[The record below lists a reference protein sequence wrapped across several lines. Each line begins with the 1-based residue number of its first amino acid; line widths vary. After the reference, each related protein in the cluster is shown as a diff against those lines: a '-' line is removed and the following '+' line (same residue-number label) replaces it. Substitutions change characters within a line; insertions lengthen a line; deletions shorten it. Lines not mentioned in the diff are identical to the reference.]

1 MKRFD
6 DKAAIVTGSA
16 SGIGQAI
23 ALRLAEENCRVLAID
38 KSDDGLKKIAAIANI
53 TTLTVDVT
61 ARTAAP
67 KIIEEC
73 LRLFGK
79 LDVLVNTVG
88 LGGGPVRIDEAT
100 DDDLDN
106 WIDVNLKP
114 TLRFSRDALPALRM
128 SRGVI
133 LNISSVA
140 GLVGLSQPIY
150 AAAKAGVIGLTR
162 QMASDYGPAGIRVN
176 AIAPGI
182 IATPALRDRLEA
194 RAPTMMKTLNMT
206 PLGRAG
212 EPWEVAAAAAFLC
225 SADANYVTGH
235 TLCVDG
241 GLTAT
246 RFLSEEVLDTRK
258 RTI

>member
-1 MKRFD
+1 
-6 DKAAIVTGSA
+6 
-16 SGIGQAI
+16 
-23 ALRLAEENCRVLAID
+23 LAQENCRVLAID
-38 KSDDGLKKIAAIANI
+38 KSSDGLGEIATIAGI
-53 TTLTVDVT
+53 TTLTADVT

-67 KIIEEC
+67 MIIDEC
-73 LRLFGK
+73 HRLFGR

-100 DDDLDN
+100 DDDFDN

-114 TLRFSRDALPALRM
+114 TLRFSRDALPALRE

-133 LNISSVA
+133 LNISSAA
-140 GLVGLSQPIY
+140 GLVGISQPIY

-162 QMASDYGPAGIRVN
+162 QMAADYGPAGIRVN
-176 AIAPGI
+176 AIAPGLI
-182 IATPALRDRLEA
+182 STPALRQRLEE

-212 EPWEVAAAAAFLC
+212 EPWEVGAAAAFLC
-225 SADANYVTGH
+225 SADANYITGH

-241 GLTAT
+241 GLTTT
-246 RFLSEEVLDTRK
+246 RFLSEDVLDTRNHSPAGS
-258 RTI
+258 R